1 MLEDQGVREGIKTF
15 SDWPTIPQLY
25 IDREFVGG
33 CDIVKQMFNNGE
45 LHEMLG
51 VEAPDR
57 TPPEIRVSDAAA
69 AVIANALQ
77 ANPGNAVHLSIDG
90 RWQHSFN
97 LGPMEGHEVRA
108 ESNGVALLF
117 DLASA
122 QKAKG
127 LSIDIEETVQ
137 GTAFRIDNPNAP
149 PPVGRMSPAE
159 LAAAR
164 HEAGTAPT
172 LVDVR
177 TSQERARAVIE
188 GSILLDDE
196 GLRVVSALPKDTKL
210 VFYCH
215 TGVRSLGPRPSTS
228 GHGRVHRRAQP
239 RRRDRC
245 VVPGGGPHRR
255 AVLTAPG
262 PGRRRRAG
270 ARRPFPG
277 ARASRPPRPE
287 AENGQ
292 SAEGPNVAVSPAP
305 ALDGPSR
312 VEWLRHMTRRSEG
325 SRARCPVPVARGQCA
340 ALSAPRRTSG
350 ARPGLWIPAR
360 RGGVRRPA
368 RS

>member
-1 MLEDQGVREGIKTF
+1 MELSQPLKSRIESLIESDRVVLFMKGTRMQPQCGFSAATIGILDSLVPDYATFNVLEDQGVREGIKAF
-15 SDWPTIPQLY
+15 SEWPTIPQLY

-51 VEAPDR
+51 AEAPDR
-57 TPPEIRVSDAAA
+57 TPPEVTVSAAA
-69 AVIANALQ
+69 AAIIGNALQ

-97 LGPMEGHEVRA
+97 LGPMEGHEIRA

-117 DLASA
+117 DVASA

-164 HEAGTAPT
+164 RDAGSAPT

-177 TSQERARAVIE
+177 TSDERARARIE

-196 GLRVVSALPKDTKL
+196 GLRTVSSLAKDTKL

-215 TGVRSLGPRPSTS
+215 TGVRS
-228 GHGRVHRRAQP
+228 
-239 RRRDRC
+239 
-245 VVPGGGPHRR
+245 
-255 AVLTAPG
+255 
-262 PGRRRRAG
+262 
-270 ARRPFPG
+270 
-277 ARASRPPRPE
+277 
-287 AENGQ
+287 Q
-292 SAEGPNVAVSPAP
+292 SAAEHFRAEGFTDVHNLEGGIDAWSREV
-305 ALDGPSR
+305 DPS
-312 VEWLRHMTRRSEG
+312 
-325 SRARCPVPVARGQCA
+325 VPRY
-340 ALSAPRRTSG
+340 
-350 ARPGLWIPAR
+350 
-360 RGGVRRPA
+360 
-368 RS
+368 